1 MKWIILFY
9 CWAREYRVTDAASE
23 AEVNKDTAIGVYQ
36 WLREVCSTRL
46 LSMPCMLGG
55 PGVVVQIDESQFRH
69 KPKVNSI
76 IIILCTCVVLLPYVI
91 GLFSTIVDV
100 HL

>member
-1 MKWIILFY
+1 MILFY
-9 CWAREYRVTDAASE
+9 CWAREYRVSDAASE
-23 AEVNKDTAIGVYQ
+23 AGVNKDTAIGVYQ

-69 KPKVNSI
+69 KPKVNSN
-76 IIILCTCVVLLPYVI
+76 IIILCACVVLLHNVI
-91 GLFSTIVDV
+91 RLFSTIVDV